1 MEKQKTKADNC
12 MKINAL
18 PIPEI
23 YIGEKRYNW
32 QW

>member
-1 MEKQKTKADNC
+1 MEKQKSKTDNC

-23 YIGEKRYNW
+23 YIGERSYN
-32 QW
+32 